1 MTAKSRGGLRGGS
14 CWFAVE
20 SKTFEISTEVVG
32 EKLRGVVLERSRGF
46 SSWIRFGE
54 LSLCCLRERV
64 EACCSGELRLRCL
77 KVWEDGGQKFRLE
90 FRSNETVKS
99 SLFPL
104 PPTLRSKFAALRS
117 MKGTYVDAA
126 KVKLGRVLIFG
137 SCVVILERGVESF
150 MGKVLQLLRWDA
162 SGMATMPRKFREG
175 SVWIATS
182 GGRIILLCRSFMVG
196 STTLGL
202 LGGSDDQ
209 VVWELWV
216 GGSKGF
222 ADSVGDRLAKG
233 TASGLEKGDNCGETD
248 GNMVV
253 WRGEELGQGDVQP
266 REAPRLSMLVDCPL
280 SQKRIVDYPLSQKRL
295 GQLQIPSSME
305 IGGLRRCQ
313 SMESRVEGL
322 LASRPE
328 IIDEALMD
336 KAFSA
341 VCGLEDSL
349 GGNDYDPLRVVLA
362 NESALGNESL
372 EEQILSLVDCTF
384 AIGLALVPNGWIP
397 KRLWSMPIEGFKEEI
412 LYLLKR
418 TKTRID
424 QRGQAGTNRRTI
436 SLPSRFERELKK
448 LEWTLNYKG
457 SSKHW
462 VLKFVGLEAEVYSI
476 SCHFKNWE
484 DGGDF
489 SMIRFLREHSRGG
502 GLSPYMRRFSEVIKQ
517 LELRDSLGV
526 AG

>member
-1 MTAKSRGGLRGGS
+1 MLAWEGRDVAKSRGGLRGGS
-14 CWFAVE
+14 SWFAVE
-20 SKTFEISTEVVG
+20 SKA
-32 EKLRGVVLERSRGF
+32 VVLERSSGF

-64 EACCSGELRLRCL
+64 EFG
-77 KVWEDGGQKFRLE
+77 KMGTKFRLE
-90 FRSNETVKS
+90 FRSNERQL
-99 SLFPL
+99 SLL
-104 PPTLRSKFAALRS
+104 CSVATYSASKFAALRS
-117 MKGTYVDAA
+117 MKGTYVD
-126 KVKLGRVLIFG
+126 LQTPHIRF
-137 SCVVILERGVESF
+137 CVVILERGVRSF
-150 MGKVLQLLRWDA
+150 MGKVLRFLRWDVRNGNHA
-162 SGMATMPRKFREG
+162 KE
-175 SVWIATS
+175 VWVRICRIATS

-202 LGGSDDQ
+202 LGGSDDR
-209 VVWELWV
+209 VVWELWFSCLWRRIPHPSFV
-216 GGSKGF
+216 LFSINKSLCRFQSKKKK
-222 ADSVGDRLAKG
+222 RLAKG
-233 TASGLEKGDNCGETD
+233 TTSGLEKGGNCGETD

-253 WRGEELGQGDVQP
+253 WKGEELGQGDVQP
-266 REAPRLSMLVDCPL
+266 WTAPL
-280 SQKRIVDYPLSQKRL
+280 SKEDSGLPLISKRL
-295 GQLQIPSSME
+295 GQLQIPSLME

-322 LASRPE
+322 VASRPE

-336 KAFSA
+336 KASEGIQCCLWF
-341 VCGLEDSL
+341 
-349 GGNDYDPLRVVLA
+349 GGFIRGGDYDPLQVVLA

-436 SLPSRFERELKK
+436 SLPSR
-448 LEWTLNYKG
+448 
-457 SSKHW
+457 

-489 SMIRFLREHSRGG
+489 SMIRFLRERSRG
-502 GLSPYMRRFSEVIKQ
+502 GLSPYMKRFSEVIKQ
-517 LELRDSLGV
+517 LELRDIPLQGGPFTWSGRLNNQSHSRLDQFLV
-526 AG
+526 LED

>member
-1 MTAKSRGGLRGGS
+1 MSAKSRGGLRGGS

-32 EKLRGVVLERSRGF
+32 EKLRGVVLERSSGF

-126 KVKLGRVLIFG
+126 KVKLGGIVAEVGCFWNGNHAKEVWVRVVGLPLHFWSKEVFKKLG
-137 SCVVILERGVESF
+137 DSCGGF
-150 MGKVLQLLRWDA
+150 MAVDEETSCFSQLY
-162 SGMATMPRKFREG
+162 
-175 SVWIATS
+175 
-182 GGRIILLCRSFMVG
+182 
-196 STTLGL
+196 TTLGL

-222 ADSVGDRLAKG
+222 ADSVGGRLAKG
-233 TASGLEKGDNCGETD
+233 TASGLEKGGNCGETD

-253 WRGEELGQGDVQP
+253 WKGEELGQGDVQP

-305 IGGLRRCQ
+305 TGGLRRCQ
-313 SMESRVEGL
+313 SMESHVEGL
-322 LASRPE
+322 VASRPE

-336 KAFSA
+336 KASSA

-349 GGNDYDPLRVVLA
+349 GGGDYDPLRVVLA
-362 NESALGNESL
+362 NKSALGNKSL

-397 KRLWSMPIEGFKEEI
+397 KRLW
-412 LYLLKR
+412 R
-418 TKTRID
+418 
-424 QRGQAGTNRRTI
+424 
-436 SLPSRFERELKK
+436 
-448 LEWTLNYKG
+448 
-457 SSKHW
+457 
-462 VLKFVGLEAEVYSI
+462 
-476 SCHFKNWE
+476 
-484 DGGDF
+484 
-489 SMIRFLREHSRGG
+489 
-502 GLSPYMRRFSEVIKQ
+502 
-517 LELRDSLGV
+517 
-526 AG
+526 